1 MSDLPCF
8 APTGTAA
15 VPLHLIKA
23 SGVAALIAGLDPA
36 LGAQARLAEFKGEPG
51 RVLVLFGADGA
62 PAVAL
67 IGAGEHPSPLQ
78 LGAGARD
85 LPPLDFALVGAPVE
99 LDPTQAMI
107 GWGLGAYGFHRYK
120 AKRRDKARMVP
131 TPGADLAEVDRV
143 VRAVWRVR
151 DMVNTPAQDM
161 GPEAIQA
168 EAEAVAKTLDA
179 RFEAIVGADLLAQNY
194 PMIHAVGRAAAEP
207 PRLLRISFGPHTGPR
222 LALVGKGVSFDS
234 GGLDLKPS
242 AGMRIMKKDM
252 GGAAHALAL
261 GELVG
266 RAGLNVACDVWLAV
280 VENAVSGNAFRP
292 GDVLASR
299 KGLTVE
305 VDNTDAEGRL
315 ILGDALTRASEERPD
330 LMLDYATLT
339 GAARTALG
347 PDLPPMM
354 TDDEA
359 LATAFANA
367 SQAVH
372 DPLWRLPLW
381 SAYEAEMES
390 PIADLKNTGDAAF
403 AGAIYGGLFLRRF
416 VGTADHTPT
425 WAHFDVYAWQPKDK
439 PGKPAGGEAHALRA
453 SWEVLKARFG

>member
-8 APTGTAA
+8 SPAGAAA
-15 VPLHLIKA
+15 VPLHLVKA
-23 SGVAALIAGLDPA
+23 SGVAALLAGIDPA
-36 LGAQARLAEFKGEPG
+36 LAAQARLADFRGEPG
-51 RVLVLFGADGA
+51 RPLV
-62 PAVAL
+62 L
-67 IGAGEHPSPLQ
+67 IGAGGTPAAALIGLGDGSNPLM

-85 LPPLDFALVGAPVE
+85 FPPLDYALAAVPSD

-120 AKRRDKARMVP
+120 AKRRDKARLVAV
-131 TPGADLAEVDRV
+131 PGADFAEVDRV

-161 GPEAIQA
+161 GPAAIEA
-168 EAEAVAKTLDA
+168 EAEAVAGELGA
-179 RFEAIVGADLLAQNY
+179 RFETIVGDDLLTQNF

-207 PRLLRISFGPHTGPR
+207 PRLVRISFGPPSGPR

-261 GELVG
+261 GEMVG
-266 RAGLNVACDVWLAV
+266 RAGLNLACDVWLAV
-280 VENAVSGNAFRP
+280 VENAVSASAFRP
-292 GDVLASR
+292 GDVLKSR

-330 LMLDYATLT
+330 LILDYATLT

-354 TDDEA
+354 TDHEELAEA
-359 LATAFANA
+359 FLTA
-367 SQAVH
+367 SRTVH

-381 SAYEAEMES
+381 SAYDAEMDS

-416 VGTADHTPT
+416 VGTAGHTPA